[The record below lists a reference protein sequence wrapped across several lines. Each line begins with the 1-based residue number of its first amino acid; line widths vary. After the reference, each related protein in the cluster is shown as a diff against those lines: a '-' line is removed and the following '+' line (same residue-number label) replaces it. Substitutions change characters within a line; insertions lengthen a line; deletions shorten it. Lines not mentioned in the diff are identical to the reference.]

1 MFAVKKP
8 TCVGCKVIID
18 ANQGYL
24 CKHCAPKEAEIY
36 MEKLAILREAELRY
50 AELWAAAQEI
60 HGTVHSDIMCTG
72 DGCSCQFYR
81 RKKVQ
86 ADIRLAQEV
95 LNKFGR

>member
-1 MFAVKKP
+1 
-8 TCVGCKVIID
+8 
-18 ANQGYL
+18 
-24 CKHCAPKEAEIY
+24 
-36 MEKLAILREAELRY
+36 MEKLAVLREAELRY
-50 AELWAAAQEI
+50 AELWAAAQQI

-86 ADIRLAQEV
+86 ADIRLAQDV